1 VNCRHIVRIF
11 LLLSMAAFVVASNA
25 SAATINYSTTGVG
38 TLTSTGFGG
47 GTSTLVFTGNPG
59 ASSGTPSIVNLGD
72 FELVCTDCS
81 TSVAGTAGAT
91 YAAGQTFQLN
101 ISDATD
107 SATGHF
113 TGTLGGGTV
122 FSDSSPL
129 MITWDGFVVD
139 SGSFQST
146 VFTVFSPTPLAAPNS
161 GSPAGDT
168 TVQGH
173 IDASVSAVPEPA
185 TYSLVGGALV
195 SLGLWR
201 RKKCLVP

>member
-1 VNCRHIVRIF
+1 MNVRHTMRIF
-11 LLLSMAAFVVASNA
+11 FLVSTAAFVMASSA
-25 SAATINYSTTGVG
+25 GAATINYSTTGLG
-38 TLTSTGFGG
+38 PLTSTGFGG

-81 TSVAGTAGAT
+81 TSVSGTAGAT
-91 YAAGQTFQLN
+91 YAAGQSFQLN
-101 ISDATD
+101 ISDTTD

-113 TGTLGGGTV
+113 TGTLSGGTV

-139 SGSFQST
+139 SGNFQST

-173 IDASVSAVPEPA
+173 IDASVSSVPEPA

-195 SLGLWR
+195 SLGLLR
-201 RKKCLVP
+201 RKKYLAP